1 MSNSSE
7 PQQRKPLEKRF
18 VSSSKL
24 RLFFLSKKFAY
35 LESLEQMYVVLEG
48 AMVVR
53 EINEL
58 LAYIPNI
65 IAP

>member
-1 MSNSSE
+1 M
-7 PQQRKPLEKRF
+7 EKRF

-24 RLFFLSKKFAY
+24 RLFFLLKKFAY